1 MGKAARIMKKKKFIK
16 DEMDRLLEKE
26 ISDAVWLGAE
36 RRLDA
41 ILQEYCSLP
50 KGVRTHTDT
59 FIFPAAAVYLSVK
72 DIAGQQTAY
81 QIIENAS
88 ARSCAGMNSR
98 LKKTTAKTARP
109 RHMNTARS
117 SSVTQRRTA
126 KP

>member
-72 DIAGQQTAY
+72 DIAGDYEEDVLGKQRFQK
-81 QIIENAS
+81 QILSGKE
-88 ARSCAGMNSR
+88 G
-98 LKKTTAKTARP
+98 
-109 RHMNTARS
+109 
-117 SSVTQRRTA
+117 
-126 KP
+126 